1 MKNKKIIISILILLI
16 GIGGLIY
23 VFIKYLNHKEEVKP
37 TNPENPTEPVN
48 PTANKGENYNSKL
61 IKEVNKQSNNSNYL
75 ISPYSIEIALN
86 LLKESTNNNTRT
98 EIEKVVPNRTIKI
111 FNNEKVKV
119 SNGAFI
125 KNKYKDLVLKTF
137 TNNMKTKYDAEIIYD
152 DFKNADPIN
161 NWVNEKTDKM
171 IPKLVDNIDPNF
183 MFGVINA
190 VALDLEFQNEFDC
203 SATYKTRFT
212 KEDGLHMDVYMMT
225 NSYEGGNVSY
235 IKKDDYEAI
244 SIPYKKV
251 GDDNYEFIGIKV
263 DDISKFINSLDDEKL
278 NNIMKDSIKADSK
291 NQINVKLP
299 KFKYNYDLL
308 TPKFKEVLMNLGI
321 KEVFGK
327 NPDFT
332 GFISQENMTKY
343 GIEPELSEAIHK
355 TYIDLNEKG
364 TKAAAV
370 TAFLVNDKSAIE
382 LPDEKKIYNI
392 TFDKPFIY
400 MIREKNSGEILFFG
414 TTYEPTKWEGHT
426 CQMTY

>member
-1 MKNKKIIISILILLI
+1 MKNKKIIISILLILI
-16 GIGGLIY
+16 GVGGL
-23 VFIKYLNHKEEVKP
+23 VFAIVKYMGHKEEIKP
-37 TNPENPTEPVN
+37 TTPEDPGSQVTPS
-48 PTANKGENYNSKL
+48 TNKGENYNSKL
-61 IKEVNKQSNNSNYL
+61 IKEVNKQSNNNNYL

-86 LLKESTNNNTRT
+86 LLKESTNNNTRN
-98 EIEKVVPNRTIKI
+98 EIENVIPNRTIKV

-119 SNGAFI
+119 TNGAFI
-125 KNKYKDLVLKTF
+125 KNKYKNLVLSSF
-137 TNNMKTKYDAEIIYD
+137 TDNMKNKYNAEIIYD

-171 IPKLVDNIDPNF
+171 IPKLVDSIDPNF
-183 MFGVINA
+183 MFGVVNA
-190 VALDLEFQNEFDC
+190 VALDLEFQSEFDC
-203 SATYKTRFT
+203 SKTSKTRFT
-212 KEDGLHMDVYMMT
+212 KEDGLHMDVYMMS

-235 IKKDDYEAI
+235 VKKDDYEAV

-251 GDDNYEFIGIKV
+251 GDDQYEFIGIKV
-263 DDISKFINSLDDEKL
+263 DDISKFINSLDDDKL
-278 NNIMKDSIKADSK
+278 NSIMKDAITADSK

-308 TPKFKEVLMNLGI
+308 TPKFKQILRNLGI
-321 KEVFGK
+321 KEVFGT

-332 GFISQENMTKY
+332 GFISKENMEKN
-343 GIEPELSEAIHK
+343 GISPELSEAIHK

-370 TAFLVNDKSAIE
+370 TAFLVVDKAAIE
-382 LPDEKKIYNI
+382 EPVQKNIYNI
-392 TFDKPFIY
+392 TFDNPFIY

-414 TTYEPTKWEGHT
+414 TVYEPTKWDGHT